1 MKRLDT
7 ITEWSLCL
15 AAGIIIAIW
24 VIALVLGDGSVGI
37 YRLLGYE

>member
-1 MKRLDT
+1 MKRDV
-7 ITEWSLCL
+7 ITEWVLCL

-24 VIALVLGDGSVGI
+24 AIALVLGDGSVGI